1 MQPRGAL
8 GSVTELT
15 KAQLAAMPLPELR
28 QRAQVARAHF
38 DATYK
43 AFEVD
48 RIRMRNIGK
57 EPSQLLFRQYWEA
70 DQIHD
75 KLASALSFR
84 EGEQSFCRPRV
95 NV

>member
-1 MQPRGAL
+1 
-8 GSVTELT
+8 
-15 KAQLAAMPLPELR
+15 MPLPELR

-38 DATYK
+38 DATQK

-57 EPSQLLFRQYWEA
+57 EPSPVLFRQYWDANET
-70 DQIHD
+70 HD

-84 EGEQSFCRPRV
+84 EEEQGFCRPRV